1 MAEKNL
7 RLMGVTALSPY
18 RAPMQ
23 PAQGEVGCRV
33 QGFARIIDRL

>member
-7 RLMGVTALSPY
+7 RLMSVTALSPGW
-18 RAPMQ
+18 AEQ

-33 QGFARIIDRL
+33 QGFARIACLP